1 MESDERREIIKIYWQ
16 QYLLLEKRMIELSD
30 YVAIDRKNYATFSN
44 QFISMYLIICSEI
57 DSVADEYCKRF
68 LEQDKKNTFGITN
81 KINLILHEYPKLQD
95 WRCQTKFPY
104 GEIDLVPFKKFKDN
118 ESSDWWKSYNSVKH
132 NRTEKDES
140 GIYHYQKA
148 NLKNILHALSALY
161 LLNNMVQKDMG
172 VNDILESNLF
182 EIHFNQ

>member
-132 NRTEKDES
+132 NRTEKDEKEHQDGRRGMYAPLGLCYRKLRQEYGQRRRES
-140 GIYHYQKA
+140 
-148 NLKNILHALSALY
+148 SAGR
-161 LLNNMVQKDMG
+161 NVRTG
-172 VNDILESNLF
+172 RRF
-182 EIHFNQ
+182 EG

>member
-1 MESDERREIIKIYWQ
+1 
-16 QYLLLEKRMIELSD
+16 
-30 YVAIDRKNYATFSN
+30 
-44 QFISMYLIICSEI
+44 MYLS
-57 DSVADEYCKRF
+57 YH
-68 LEQDKKNTFGITN
+68 
-81 KINLILHEYPKLQD
+81 ILSLVS
-95 WRCQTKFPY
+95 TGSKFPY

-118 ESSDWWKSYNSVKH
+118 KSSDWWKSYNSVKH

-161 LLNNMVQKDMG
+161 LLINMVQKDMG

>member
-30 YVAIDRKNYATFSN
+30 YVALDRKNYATFSN

-104 GEIDLVPFKKFKDN
+104 GEILFRLR
-118 ESSDWWKSYNSVKH
+118 NSRTTNPLIGG
-132 NRTEKDES
+132 NRT
-140 GIYHYQKA
+140 I
-148 NLKNILHALSALY
+148 ALSTIE
-161 LLNNMVQKDMG
+161 QKKMKAAF
-172 VNDILESNLF
+172 I
-182 EIHFNQ
+182 IIKKPI

>member
-68 LEQDKKNTFGITN
+68 LEQDKKNTLGITN

-95 WRCQTKFPY
+95 WRCQT
-104 GEIDLVPFKKFKDN
+104 
-118 ESSDWWKSYNSVKH
+118 
-132 NRTEKDES
+132 R
-140 GIYHYQKA
+140 A
-148 NLKNILHALSALY
+148 C
-161 LLNNMVQKDMG
+161 
-172 VNDILESNLF
+172 
-182 EIHFNQ
+182 

>member
-95 WRCQTKFPY
+95 WRCQTRACWHYFSHVKMHAIWTNDRKITSSLSY
-104 GEIDLVPFKKFKDN
+104 LVHTLRNAFSHRNSLSIIFLCLYSSWSYSHGFMRFFFGGTTGLCPKDWQ
-118 ESSDWWKSYNSVKH
+118 SSLV
-132 NRTEKDES
+132 
-140 GIYHYQKA
+140 
-148 NLKNILHALSALY
+148 LSP
-161 LLNNMVQKDMG
+161 
-172 VNDILESNLF
+172 S
-182 EIHFNQ
+182 

>member
-68 LEQDKKNTFGITN
+68 LEQDDTVEQVIFNVFKEKHFRHY
-81 KINLILHEYPKLQD
+81 KQD
-95 WRCQTKFPY
+95 Q
-104 GEIDLVPFKKFKDN
+104 
-118 ESSDWWKSYNSVKH
+118 SDSP
-132 NRTEKDES
+132 
-140 GIYHYQKA
+140 
-148 NLKNILHALSALY
+148 
-161 LLNNMVQKDMG
+161 
-172 VNDILESNLF
+172 
-182 EIHFNQ
+182 

>member
-104 GEIDLVPFKKFKDN
+104 GEIDLIPFKKSRTTN
-118 ESSDWWKSYNSVKH
+118 PLIGG
-132 NRTEKDES
+132 NRT
-140 GIYHYQKA
+140 I
-148 NLKNILHALSALY
+148 ALSTTERKKMKAAFIII
-161 LLNNMVQKDMG
+161 KKP
-172 VNDILESNLF
+172 I
-182 EIHFNQ
+182 